1 MNKKFLSVIGAAV
14 LSLSAMTVTSVPA
27 SAAYDNNGGYHAN
40 ARSNYATFT
49 RYSFSSGFGWKSKY
63 AASLKRPY
71 YQSGQLIET
80 GYVTAFY
87 NYDVAYG
94 HDKAYT
100 QITGIRNDSGF
111 DGSVT
116 NMDNGATSW
125 SSFTWGNSVVTTGSQ
140 KGIKTGSYV
149 KFRGVVY
156 W

>member
-1 MNKKFLSVIGAAV
+1 MSVIGAAV

-49 RYSFSSGFGWKSKY
+49 RYNFSSGFGWKSKY

-87 NYDVAYG
+87 NCDVAYG

-100 QITGIRNDSGF
+100 QIRRIRNDSGY
-111 DGSVT
+111 DGTVT
-116 NMDNGATSW
+116 NVTQGRTVYSPYAYGN
-125 SSFTWGNSVVTTGSQ
+125 SSNYVSTGNLTGIVTGNSVR
-140 KGIKTGSYV
+140 
-149 KFRGVVY
+149 FRGVVY